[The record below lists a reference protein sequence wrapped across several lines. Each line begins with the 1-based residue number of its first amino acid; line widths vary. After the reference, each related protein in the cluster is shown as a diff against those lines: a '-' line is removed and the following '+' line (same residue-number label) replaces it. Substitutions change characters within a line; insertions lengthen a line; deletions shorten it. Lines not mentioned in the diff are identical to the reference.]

1 MFQKDNPEGEKIG
14 RVSALS
20 QGAHRAQLLCFH
32 SAFFTMDRG
41 WDLGFLCR
49 GSLKRIFGCCVRN
62 LCFGR
67 HSRSF
72 WNKILKQKYFFNLS
86 SQ

>member
-41 WDLGFLCR
+41 WDLGF
-49 GSLKRIFGCCVRN
+49 CVRAVEKN
-62 LCFGR
+62 FWALCKEFVLWEA
-67 HSRSF
+67 F
-72 WNKILKQKYFFNLS
+72 PEFLE
-86 SQ
+86 